1 MKRINENNLMIIAG
15 EVSGDLHGAH
25 LIKEILKMN
34 PAVRIFGIG
43 GDKMQAA
50 GMQAAYHINKMA
62 FLGLTEVI
70 KHLPFIKRVQK
81 DLISIIKEK
90 NIKEVV
96 LIDYPGFNLNFARKL
111 KKFDI
116 KIFYY
121 ISPQIWAWGA
131 GRIKKIKKL
140 VSKMIIVFPFEK
152 EFYSKAGVDVEFVGH
167 PLMEQIENYSLLSK
181 EMFFHQYDLDS
192 SKDIL
197 LILPGSRKNE
207 VDNLLPE
214 TLKAAKKICREFN
227 LQTVVAGSENIDAES
242 YSRHQ
247 NEFEFK
253 LITGKTYDLMNLA
266 KFGII
271 KSGTS
276 TLEAGLF
283 QLPMIVIYK
292 TSAITYLIFK
302 RLVKVNNI
310 GMVNIILGEEVVPE
324 LIQKDVNAKTIF
336 EESKKIL
343 SDTVL
348 YNQIKDKLGRIKT
361 LLGSSGASRKA
372 ASIILLGMNES

>member
-1 MKRINENNLMIIAG
+1 MIIAG

-81 DLISIIKEK
+81 DLLSIIKEK

-111 KKFDI
+111 KKLNM
-116 KIFYY
+116 KIIYY
-121 ISPQIWAWGA
+121 ISPQIWAWRA
-131 GRIKKIKKL
+131 GRINKIKKL
-140 VSKMIIVFPFEK
+140 VNKMIVVFPFEK

-167 PLMEQIENYSLLSK
+167 PLIEQIENYSLLSK
-181 EMFFHQYDLDS
+181 EMFFHQYELDN

-214 TLKAAKKICREFN
+214 TLKAAKKICGEFN
-227 LQTVVAGSENIDAES
+227 LQTIVAGSENIDAES
-242 YSRHQ
+242 YSRYG

-253 LITGKTYDLMNLA
+253 IITGKTYDLMNLA

-310 GMVNIILGEEVVPE
+310 GMVNIISGEEIVPE
-324 LIQKDVNAKTIF
+324 LIQNDVNAKTIF

-372 ASIILLGMNES
+372 ASIILSGMNES

>member
-1 MKRINENNLMIIAG
+1 LKRINENNLMIIAG

-167 PLMEQIENYSLLSK
+167 PLM
-181 EMFFHQYDLDS
+181 
-192 SKDIL
+192 
-197 LILPGSRKNE
+197 
-207 VDNLLPE
+207 
-214 TLKAAKKICREFN
+214 
-227 LQTVVAGSENIDAES
+227 
-242 YSRHQ
+242 
-247 NEFEFK
+247 
-253 LITGKTYDLMNLA
+253 
-266 KFGII
+266 
-271 KSGTS
+271 
-276 TLEAGLF
+276 
-283 QLPMIVIYK
+283 
-292 TSAITYLIFK
+292 
-302 RLVKVNNI
+302 
-310 GMVNIILGEEVVPE
+310 
-324 LIQKDVNAKTIF
+324 
-336 EESKKIL
+336 
-343 SDTVL
+343 
-348 YNQIKDKLGRIKT
+348 
-361 LLGSSGASRKA
+361 
-372 ASIILLGMNES
+372 

>member
-1 MKRINENNLMIIAG
+1 MNENNLMIIAG

-25 LIKEILKMN
+25 LIIEILKMN

-50 GMQAAYHINKMA
+50 GMQAAYHINKMS
-62 FLGLTEVI
+62 FLGLTEII

-81 DLISIIKEK
+81 DLLSIIKEK

-111 KKFDI
+111 KKLDI

-140 VSKMIIVFPFEK
+140 VSKMIVVFPFEK

-167 PLMEQIENYSLLSK
+167 PLIEQIENYSLLSK
-181 EMFFHQYDLDS
+181 EMFFHQYELDS

-214 TLKAAKKICREFN
+214 TLKAAKKICGEFN
-227 LQTVVAGSENIDAES
+227 LQAVVAGSENIDAES

-310 GMVNIILGEEVVPE
+310 GMVNIISGEEVVPE
-324 LIQKDVNAKTIF
+324 LIQNAVNAKTIF

-343 SDTVL
+343 SDIGL
-348 YNQIKDKLGRIKT
+348 YNQIKNKLGRIKT
-361 LLGSSGASRKA
+361 LLGSSGASRRA
-372 ASIILLGMNES
+372 ASIIISRLNES